1 MNIEKIKKANTK
13 YLGKNIVYY
22 ESISSTQ
29 DEAKKIVK
37 DNPINGTLVITD
49 EQTKGKGTK
58 GRTWYSSKGNNIT
71 MTIILTPNCKL
82 NALDGI
88 TIKIAEVM
96 VNIIDE
102 LFNIKL
108 QIKEPNDLILNNKKI
123 AGILTES
130 KTLHDEV
137 KQLIIGIG
145 FDVNETNFNEG
156 TKNIATSLKKEYGKD
171 FCIEDII
178 IKFLEEFEKSI
189 RFN

>member
-1 MNIEKIKKANTK
+1 MDIEKIKKADTK
-13 YLGKNIVYY
+13 YLGKDIIYY
-22 ESISSTQ
+22 EKIESTQ
-29 DEAKKIVK
+29 DEAKKIIEK
-37 DNPINGTLVITD
+37 KPMNGTIVITD

-96 VNIIDE
+96 VNVIDE

-130 KTLHDEV
+130 KTLHDKV

-156 TKNIATSLKKEYGKD
+156 TKNIATSLKKEYGRD

-178 IKFLEEFEKSI
+178 VKFLEEFEEI
-189 RFN
+189 LYQ